1 MRRRSSLGARCV
13 SVCACVQGLRV
24 CCLLCE
30 RYGFF
35 SCCCCFAPNLFCCL
49 DALRSFASAGINKRV
64 QLGLPA
70 AVPRRVRAHMHV
82 THTHTR
88 TRPVRLLCLGRHRG
102 AGAGECGA
110 VRWIKSAGRD
120 CVQTKGQERPRG
132 GGQWPPSSSLSRP
145 PVLRAVGR
153 QQNKARPP
161 VPLKPPAVQK
171 KAPTQKQRGARVA
184 HQKKGNLSA
193 GGGGGAGA
201 LL

>member
-1 MRRRSSLGARCV
+1 MYRQNACVCGRQKVFARGARTHSNKMRRRSSLGARCV

-64 QLGLPA
+64 QLGLPG

-88 TRPVRLLCLGRHRG
+88 TRPIRLLCLGRHRG

-132 GGQWPPSSSLSRP
+132 GGAVAPFFFSLSPSRFARR
-145 PVLRAVGR
+145 RAAA
-153 QQNKARPP
+153 K
-161 VPLKPPAVQK
+161 
-171 KAPTQKQRGARVA
+171 
-184 HQKKGNLSA
+184 
-193 GGGGGAGA
+193 
-201 LL
+201 